1 MIPNFEYI
9 LTEQGYILYNWIPS
23 YFDWKIEMTSPGR
36 LEVGIGYKGFD
47 RAASVSNTP
56 VDFTR
61 QLADKAM
68 AFMLKTPRYQSF
80 LRGSKCLYA
89 TQPSL
94 VYMQKGLDQ
103 IGRDVAHSDNHLSE
117 LEVIA
122 HFFGVAPIPDEKIL
136 MML

>member
-23 YFDWKIEMTSPGR
+23 YFDWKVELTAPME
-36 LEVGIGYKGFD
+36 LEIGIDYKGFD
-47 RAASVSNTP
+47 RAAYVSNTP
-56 VDFTR
+56 VKITR
-61 QLADKAM
+61 QLANEAM

-80 LRGSKCLYA
+80 LRGCKCLYA

-94 VYMQKGLDQ
+94 IYMQQGLDQ
-103 IGRDVAHSDNHLSE
+103 IGRDVSHIDTHLSE

-136 MML
+136 MMM